1 MTTRWSVKYFPK
13 CLIRTKKSHHVI
25 VLLYKLEASL
35 YVFAKIY
42 FPSTIRYIE
51 GANSPKNVVILIDR
65 SGSLLGSRMEIAS
78 YAARIL
84 VETLTTND
92 FFHVVTVTRNSF
104 I

>member
-1 MTTRWSVKYFPK
+1 MNIYQYILFIT
-13 CLIRTKKSHHVI
+13 VI
-25 VLLYKLEASL
+25 L
-35 YVFAKIY
+35 FHI
-42 FPSTIRYIE
+42 TRYIE

-92 FFHVVTVTRNSF
+92 FFHVVTVTKKLIF
-104 I
+104 IIFLQNKLDLTRRKVIINYDKIKTD

>member
-1 MTTRWSVKYFPK
+1 MNIYQYILFIT
-13 CLIRTKKSHHVI
+13 VI
-25 VLLYKLEASL
+25 L
-35 YVFAKIY
+35 FHI
-42 FPSTIRYIE
+42 TRYIE

-92 FFHVVTVTRNSF
+92 FFHVVTVTKKLIFYNLF
-104 I
+104 AK